1 MGLKEELLR
10 LLKEDVEFR
19 YAVLGYLGLDE
30 VIKAIHALQE
40 QVAEHTKAI
49 RALQEQVKALQEQVA
64 EHSKTIAEHSRV
76 LRELVE
82 AVKGLDE
89 RVTRLEGKVNG
100 LTAALMDV
108 RKALGVTLEEFA
120 RSFLRGLLEARG
132 VSKEKLKLQS
142 KTLRIDG
149 EEVQINIF
157 NEDPLIIGE
166 VTSLAE
172 SPEEAE
178 KVAKRIRVVEKA
190 YGRRPQYAFLIAQT
204 IARRAYKG
212 IMEVAEKE
220 GIEVIYGRIA

>member
-1 MGLKEELLR
+1 M
-10 LLKEDVEFR
+10 
-19 YAVLGYLGLDE
+19 
-30 VIKAIHALQE
+30 
-40 QVAEHTKAI
+40 
-49 RALQEQVKALQEQVA
+49 
-64 EHSKTIAEHSRV
+64 
-76 LRELVE
+76 
-82 AVKGLDE
+82 
-89 RVTRLEGKVNG
+89 NG
-100 LTAALMDV
+100 LTAALMDI

-132 VSKEKLKLQS
+132 VPKEKLKLQS
-142 KTLRIDG
+142 KTLRIEG

-166 VTSLAE
+166 VSSLAE

-178 KVAKRIRVVEKA
+178 KVAKRIRAIEKA

-204 IARRAYKG
+204 VARRAYRE

>member
-1 MGLKEELLR
+1 M
-10 LLKEDVEFR
+10 
-19 YAVLGYLGLDE
+19 
-30 VIKAIHALQE
+30 
-40 QVAEHTKAI
+40 
-49 RALQEQVKALQEQVA
+49 
-64 EHSKTIAEHSRV
+64 
-76 LRELVE
+76 
-82 AVKGLDE
+82 
-89 RVTRLEGKVNG
+89 NG
-100 LTAALMDV
+100 LTAALMDI

-132 VSKEKLKLQS
+132 VPKEKLKLQS
-142 KTLRIDG
+142 KTLRIEG

-178 KVAKRIRVVEKA
+178 KVVKRIRAVEKV

-204 IARRAYKG
+204 IARRAYRE